1 MFKFC
6 MKYIKQRSFK
16 FYIYVFMNI
25 AMGLIGIVMPI
36 IYGKFIDNIVYEK
49 NIDFLITYIFIF
61 LTINLSSI
69 VISYLLS
76 QIRVNIEAKSGF
88 SLCTDVLKHLHKIS
102 LLELEN
108 ENSSY
113 LSQRIKNDSRD
124 IISFCLSIIASVI
137 LNLVSLSI
145 SFAFTTNI
153 DYKISILIVIIAM
166 LYIVGYKIFKKP
178 LYKAS
183 VEVREQQSRY
193 FANINNQISHA
204 KFIKSHS
211 IEEVFFSILNKSF
224 SVLYKKLV
232 NSQKL
237 TNLYN
242 AFIMFLSIAIKLV
255 LFIIGGISI
264 LNGKM
269 TIGTFFILSSY
280 LDKAMGSLMFFA
292 SLGESYQVNLASY
305 NRIKEL
311 LKKPCVISE
320 GENLNEINSIKLESV
335 NFKYNEKP
343 IINDFSYIFNKGNIY
358 WIKGNNGAG
367 KSTLISLILDL
378 YEDKYEGSI
387 FYDYKDIRLL
397 DMNGIRKKL
406 IGIVEQNPT
415 LIEDTI
421 INNITLSLNYDV
433 ETLNKYIKLVGLE
446 KFLYSEEDKFN
457 QVINENSTNIS
468 GGEKQKLSI
477 LRELIKNPSVL
488 IFDEPTSSMDK
499 DSREEFYRYIQELK
513 AERIIVIISHDQV
526 TKEIADFTIE
536 IDSNFD
542 NNDEEATNKIVERV

>member
-1 MFKFC
+1 
-6 MKYIKQRSFK
+6 MKYIKQHSFK
-16 FYIYVFMNI
+16 FYIYIFMNI

-49 NIDFLITYIFIF
+49 SIDFLITYIFIF

-69 VISYLLS
+69 FISYLLS

-88 SLCTDVLKHLHKIS
+88 SLCTDILRYLHKIS

-145 SFAFTTNI
+145 SFVFTTNI
-153 DYKISILIVIIAM
+153 DYKISILIVVIAV

-178 LYKAS
+178 LYEAS

-224 SVLYKKLV
+224 SVLYKRLV

-255 LFIIGGISI
+255 LFIIGGINI
-264 LNGKM
+264 INDNM
-269 TIGTFFILSSY
+269 TIGTFLILSSY
-280 LDKAMGSLMFFA
+280 LDKAIGSLMFFA
-292 SLGESYQVNLASY
+292 SLGESYQTNLASY

-311 LKKPCVISE
+311 LDKPCVISK
-320 GENLNEINSIKLESV
+320 GEDLNEINSIKLENI
-335 NFKYNEKP
+335 NFKYNEKS
-343 IINDFSYIFNKGNIY
+343 IINDFSYSFNQGNIY

-367 KSTLISLILDL
+367 KSTLISLILGL

-387 FYDYKDIRLL
+387 FYDYKDIRSL
-397 DMNGIRKKL
+397 DMNSIRKNL
-406 IGIVEQNPT
+406 IGIVEQSPI

-421 INNITLSLNYDV
+421 INNVTLSLNYDF
-433 ETLNKYIKLVGLE
+433 EMLNKYIKLVGLE
-446 KFLYSEEDKFN
+446 NFLYSEEDKLN
-457 QVINENSTNIS
+457 QIINENSTNIS

-499 DSREEFYRYIQELK
+499 DSKKEFYKYIQELK
-513 AERIIVIISHDQV
+513 AERIIIIISHDQV

-536 IDSNFD
+536 IGSKFD
-542 NNDEEATNKIVERV
+542 NNDEEATNKILERV

>member
-1 MFKFC
+1 
-6 MKYIKQRSFK
+6 MKYIKQHSFK
-16 FYIYVFMNI
+16 FYIYIFMNI
-25 AMGLIGIVMPI
+25 AMGLIGIIMPI

-49 NIDFLITYIFIF
+49 SIDFLITYIFIF

-69 VISYLLS
+69 FISYLLS

-88 SLCTDVLKHLHKIS
+88 SLCTDILRYLHKIS

-145 SFAFTTNI
+145 SFVFTTNI
-153 DYKISILIVIIAM
+153 DYKISILIVVIAV

-178 LYKAS
+178 LYEAS

-224 SVLYKKLV
+224 SVLYKRLV

-255 LFIIGGISI
+255 LFIIGGINI
-264 LNGKM
+264 INDNM
-269 TIGTFFILSSY
+269 TIGTFLILSSY
-280 LDKAMGSLMFFA
+280 LDKAIGSLMFFA
-292 SLGESYQVNLASY
+292 SLGESYQTNLASY

-311 LKKPCVISE
+311 LDKPCVISK
-320 GENLNEINSIKLESV
+320 GEDLNEINSIKLENI
-335 NFKYNEKP
+335 NFKYNEKS
-343 IINDFSYIFNKGNIY
+343 IINDFSYSFNQGNIY

-367 KSTLISLILDL
+367 KSTLISLILGL

-387 FYDYKDIRLL
+387 FYDYKDIRSL
-397 DMNGIRKKL
+397 DMNSIRKNL
-406 IGIVEQNPT
+406 IGIVEQSPI

-421 INNITLSLNYDV
+421 INNVTLSLNYDF
-433 ETLNKYIKLVGLE
+433 EMLNKYIKLVGLE
-446 KFLYSEEDKFN
+446 NFLYSEEDKLN
-457 QVINENSTNIS
+457 QIINENSTNIS

-499 DSREEFYRYIQELK
+499 DSKKEFYKYIQELK
-513 AERIIVIISHDQV
+513 AERIIIIISHDQV

-536 IDSNFD
+536 IGSKFD
-542 NNDEEATNKIVERV
+542 NNDEEATNKILERV

>member
-1 MFKFC
+1 
-6 MKYIKQRSFK
+6 
-16 FYIYVFMNI
+16 MNI
-25 AMGLIGIVMPI
+25 AMGFTGIIMPI
-36 IYGKFIDNIVYEK
+36 IYGKFIDNVVYEK
-49 NIDFLITYIFIF
+49 SIDSLIIYIIIF
-61 LTINLSSI
+61 LSINLFSI
-69 VISYLLS
+69 VITYLLS

-88 SLCTDVLKHLHKIS
+88 ALCTNVLRHLHKIS
-102 LLELEN
+102 LLDLEN

-113 LSQRIKNDSRD
+113 LSQRIKNDARD
-124 IISFCLSIIASVI
+124 IISFCLGIIASVI
-137 LNLVSLSI
+137 LNIVSLSI
-145 SFAFTTNI
+145 SFAYTIKI
-153 DYKISILIVIIAM
+153 DYRISILILIIAM
-166 LYIVGYKIFKKP
+166 LYIVAYKIFKKP

-183 VEVREQQSRY
+183 VELRENQSRY

-211 IEEVFFSILNKSF
+211 VEEVFFSILNKSF

-242 AFIMFLSIAIKLV
+242 ASIMFLSIAIKLV
-255 LFIIGGISI
+255 LFIFGGINI

-280 LDKAMGSLMFFA
+280 LDKAVGSLMFFA

-311 LKKPCVISE
+311 LDKPCVISE
-320 GENLNEINSIKLESV
+320 GADLNDINRIDIENI
-335 NFKYNEKP
+335 NFKYNEKL
-343 IINDFSYIFNKGNIY
+343 IINDFSYSFNKGNIY

-367 KSTLISLILDL
+367 KSTIISLILGL
-378 YEDKYEGSI
+378 YEDKYEGNI
-387 FYDYKDIRLL
+387 LYDCKDIRFL
-397 DMNGIRKKL
+397 DMSSIRKNL
-406 IGIVEQNPT
+406 IGVVEQNPT

-421 INNITLSLNYDV
+421 INNVTFSLNYDV
-433 ETLNKYIKLVGLE
+433 DALNKYIKLVGLE
-446 KFLYSEEDKFN
+446 NFIHSEEGKLN

-477 LRELIKNPSVL
+477 IRELIKNPSLL

-499 DSREEFYRYIQELK
+499 DSKVEFYKYIKELK
-513 AERIIVIISHDQV
+513 TGRIVIVISHDNEIN
-526 TKEIADFTIE
+526 EIADYMINMNPE
-536 IDSNFD
+536 IDKNL
-542 NNDEEATNKIVERV
+542 NYT

>member
-6 MKYIKQRSFK
+6 MKYVKQHSFK
-16 FYIYVFMNI
+16 FYIYIFMNV
-25 AMGLIGIVMPI
+25 AMGLIGIAMPI

-49 NIDFLITYIFIF
+49 NINFLITYINFF
-61 LTINLSSI
+61 LIINLSSI

-88 SLCTDVLKHLHKIS
+88 SLCTDVLRHLHKIS

-145 SFAFTTNI
+145 SFAFTTNV
-153 DYKISILIVIIAM
+153 DYRISILIVIIAI
-166 LYIVGYKIFKKP
+166 LYIVGYKIFKNP

-211 IEEVFFSILNKSF
+211 IEGVFFSILNKSF
-224 SVLYKKLV
+224 LILYKKLI

-242 AFIMFLSIAIKLV
+242 AFIMFLSVAIKLV
-255 LFIIGGISI
+255 LFILGGVNI
-264 LNGKM
+264 LGGKM
-269 TIGTFFILSSY
+269 TIGTFLILSSY
-280 LDKAMGSLMFFA
+280 LDKSMGSLMFFA

-311 LKKPCVISE
+311 LEKPCVISK
-320 GENLNEINSIKLESV
+320 GEDLNKINSIKLESV

-343 IINDFSYIFNKGNIY
+343 IINDFCYSFNKGNIY

-367 KSTLISLILDL
+367 KSTLISLIVGL
-378 YEDKYEGSI
+378 YEEKYEGNI
-387 FYDYKDIRLL
+387 CYDNKDIKSL
-397 DMNGIRKKL
+397 DMNSIRKNL

-421 INNITLSLNYDV
+421 INNVTFSLNYDV

-446 KFLYSEEDKFN
+446 SFLHSEKGKFN

-468 GGEKQKLSI
+468 GGEKQRLSI
-477 LRELIKNPSVL
+477 IRELVKNPSLL
-488 IFDEPTSSMDK
+488 IFDEPTSAMDK
-499 DSREEFYRYIQELK
+499 DSKMEFYKYIQDLK
-513 AERIIVIISHDQV
+513 TERIVIIISHDYAMNEV
-526 TKEIADFTIE
+526 ADFTIK
-536 IDSNFD
+536 IDPKFD
-542 NNDEEATNKIVERV
+542 KDTNYVL

>member
-1 MFKFC
+1 
-6 MKYIKQRSFK
+6 
-16 FYIYVFMNI
+16 MNV
-25 AMGLIGIVMPI
+25 AMGFISIVMPI
-36 IYGKFIDNIVYEK
+36 IHGKFIDNIVYEK
-49 NIDFLITYIFIF
+49 SINFLITYIFIF
-61 LTINLSSI
+61 LIINLSSI
-69 VISYLLS
+69 VISYLLF

-88 SLCTDVLKHLHKIS
+88 SLCTDVLRHLHKIS

-124 IISFCLSIIASVI
+124 IIGFCLSIIASII

-145 SFAFTTNI
+145 SFAFTTNV
-153 DYKISILIVIIAM
+153 DYIISILIVIIAV
-166 LYIVGYKIFKKP
+166 LYIVGYKIFKNP

-224 SVLYKKLV
+224 SILYKKLV
-232 NSQKL
+232 SSQKL

-242 AFIMFLSIAIKLV
+242 AFIMFLSVAIKLV
-255 LFIIGGISI
+255 LFIIGGINI
-264 LNGKM
+264 FNGKM

-280 LDKAMGSLMFFA
+280 LDKAMSSLMFFA

-311 LKKPCVISE
+311 LDKPCVISE
-320 GENLNEINSIKLESV
+320 GEDLNEINSIKLESV

-343 IINDFSYIFNKGNIY
+343 IINDFSYSFNKGNIY

-367 KSTLISLILDL
+367 KSTLISLIVGL
-378 YEDKYEGSI
+378 YEEKYEGNI
-387 FYDYKDIRLL
+387 FYDNKDIRSL
-397 DMNGIRKKL
+397 DMNSIRKNL

-421 INNITLSLNYDV
+421 INNVTFSLNYDV

-446 KFLYSEEDKFN
+446 NFLHSEEDKFN

-468 GGEKQKLSI
+468 GGEKQRLSI
-477 LRELIKNPSVL
+477 IRELVKNPSLL
-488 IFDEPTSSMDK
+488 IFDEPTSAMDK
-499 DSREEFYRYIQELK
+499 VSKMEFYKYIQDLK
-513 AERIIVIISHDQV
+513 TEKIVIIISHDYAMNEV
-526 TKEIADFTIE
+526 ADYIIK
-536 IDSNFD
+536 IDPKFD
-542 NNDEEATNKIVERV
+542 KNMNCVL